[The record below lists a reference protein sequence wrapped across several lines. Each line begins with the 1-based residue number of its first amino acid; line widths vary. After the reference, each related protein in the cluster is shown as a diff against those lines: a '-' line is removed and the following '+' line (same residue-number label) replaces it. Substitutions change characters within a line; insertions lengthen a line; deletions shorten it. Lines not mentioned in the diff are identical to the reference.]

1 MFFLVAV
8 LLLLCC
14 RSLFGFFFLGFL
26 LRFLFGFVLR
36 LLLGFLLRLLLRLLL
51 RFLLRFL
58 LRLLLG
64 LLFGLILRAV
74 LVAEIKYQAAACIFI
89 GTVISLRLIFFLLSF
104 FLGSLLCKVKYR
116 RSVSFAAFVNKG
128 EV

>member
-14 RSLFGFFFLGFL
+14 RSLFGFFFLGFV

-36 LLLGFLLRLLLRLLL
+36 LLLGFLLRLLLW
-51 RFLLRFL
+51 
-58 LRLLLG
+58 

-89 GTVISLRLIFFLLSF
+89 GTVISLRLIFFLLAF

>member
-36 LLLGFLLRLLLRLLL
+36 LLLGFLLRLILRLILG
-51 RFLLRFL
+51 
-58 LRLLLG
+58 LLLG
-64 LLFGLILRAV
+64 LLLRAV

-89 GTVISLRLIFFLLSF
+89 GTVISLRLIFFLLAF